1 MFNEKCLDSHMRC
14 LIIDIE
20 ITKGRKFIFPLTIHE
35 IQDNITYDEIQ
46 DMKISDMN
54 GGEYN

>member
-1 MFNEKCLDSHMRC
+1 MFNNSDLDTHLHN

-20 ITKGRKFIFPLTIHE
+20 ITKGQKFIFPLTIHE
-35 IQDNITYDEIQ
+35 IHDNISREEIQ
-46 DMKISDMN
+46 DMKLSDMN